1 MVIIHNHMMLGGTI
15 WHDNDMNGLPT
26 FMPCIS
32 FFIRK
37 YSCACK
43 ISTQPY
49 RHLRVAGF
57 YDMASR
63 MAYITWTDLAS
74 EKLCDLSFWR
84 PRYREHRLGCLYRVR
99 FALLE
104 SERHRCRV
112 SWEISR
118 VGTSVYQEMP
128 KKCLSATFFKPFG
141 CNIERIFPS
150 MHFFLLQLFRR
161 PHQYAFPR
169 AF

>member
-1 MVIIHNHMMLGGTI
+1 MTRY
-15 WHDNDMNGLPT
+15 DMSGLPT

-74 EKLCDLSFWR
+74 WRNSVIWAFGGHGIANIDLVASTGCGLRSGIWKTSLSGVMRDLS
-84 PRYREHRLGCLYRVR
+84 
-99 FALLE
+99 
-104 SERHRCRV
+104 CR
-112 SWEISR
+112 
-118 VGTSVYQEMP
+118 TSVYQEMP

-150 MHFFLLQLFRR
+150 MHFFLVQLFRR

>member
-1 MVIIHNHMMLGGTI
+1 MTRY
-15 WHDNDMNGLPT
+15 DMSGLPT

-99 FALLE
+99 FALWNLKDIVVGCH
-104 SERHRCRV
+104 ERSLV
-112 SWEISR
+112 SHISLPR
-118 VGTSVYQEMP
+118 NAQEMFE
-128 KKCLSATFFKPFG
+128 CDILQAFRLQHRTHLSFDALLPGAT
-141 CNIERIFPS
+141 I
-150 MHFFLLQLFRR
+150 
-161 PHQYAFPR
+161 
-169 AF
+169 